1 MFPYTSFKSSL
12 IPSWP
17 SPIPSWSRGLGLNIG
32 LATGNPLTQPCSSGK
47 IFAKFGLFATSLH
60 RYFATTQKML
70 SEKNTPLLHRYFATT
85 FQKLDSEPSEKCPP
99 KKITPSLHCYF
110 ATTLPKNALRKKLPP
125 RYIATSLQPPEKWPP
140 KKNTPKLHRYFA
152 TTFRKSFP

>member
-1 MFPYTSFKSSL
+1 MNCSYEALKIKIARYVLVLHSFSYYKIALLIMSELSSHML
-12 IPSWP
+12 MKNNDCFKFFFGELLKGQHPDS
-17 SPIPSWSRGLGLNIG
+17 G
-32 LATGNPLTQPCSSGK
+32 SSGK

-110 ATTLPKNALRKKLPP
+110 ATTSGKWPLRK
-125 RYIATSLQPPEKWPP
+125 
-140 KKNTPKLHRYFA
+140 NTENQYTIDALA
-152 TTFRKSFP
+152 